1 MKYEISKGTLAIMPN
16 KDNNSLVF
24 EDEDRYLVS
33 QTPFQIMESSC
44 LYFGS
49 SYEGRKAGARDIL
62 GAEYKVPIIVDD
74 STDII
79 VFPTTS
85 PLSADCV
92 WISLKQIKKYEKV
105 DANNTKITFLN
116 DKEIIVPSSFR
127 SIENQVSRASR
138 LDYVIRNRKN
148 S

>member
-24 EDEDRYLVS
+24 EDDDRYLVS

-49 SYEGRKAGARDIL
+49 SYEGRKAGSRDIL
-62 GAEYKVPIIVDD
+62 GAEYKVPILVDD

-85 PLSADCV
+85 PLSSDCV

-127 SIENQVSRASR
+127 SNENQVSRASR

-148 S
+148 R

>member
-16 KDNNSLVF
+16 KDNNSLVL
-24 EDEDRYLVS
+24 EDDDRYLVS
-33 QTPFQIMESSC
+33 QTPYQIMESSC

-49 SYEGRKAGARDIL
+49 SYEGRKAGSRDIL

-85 PLSADCV
+85 PLSSDCV

-105 DANNTKITFLN
+105 DSNNTKIVFQN
-116 DKEIIVPSSFR
+116 DKEIVVPCSYR
-127 SIENQVSRASR
+127 SIENQVSRAYR

-148 S
+148 G